1 MPKNPFDELD
11 KKFKTSPTA
20 ALDKTYEV
28 VKKEKNLPDLPEDI
42 EADKDF
48 QEARNILK
56 RANVYAE
63 DAIQG
68 ILNIAKNSDQPRAYE
83 VAATLIKTLQD
94 GAKDTI
100 EVREKQ
106 KRVKG
111 ETASGKGAKVTN
123 NNLFVGSTK
132 DLLNAIKGK
141 DVDPKKIN

>member
-28 VKKEKNLPDLPEDI
+28 VKKEKNLPDLPEDV

-111 ETASGKGAKVTN
+111 ETNSGKGAKVTN

>member
-11 KKFKTSPTA
+11 KKFKTSPTT
-20 ALDKTYEV
+20 ALDKTFEV
-28 VKKEKNLPDLPEDI
+28 VKKEKNLPDLPPEI

-94 GAKDTI
+94 GAKDQI
-100 EVREKQ
+100 EIREKQ

-111 ETASGKGAKVTN
+111 ETDKKAAVTN

>member
-111 ETASGKGAKVTN
+111 ETTSGKGAKVTN